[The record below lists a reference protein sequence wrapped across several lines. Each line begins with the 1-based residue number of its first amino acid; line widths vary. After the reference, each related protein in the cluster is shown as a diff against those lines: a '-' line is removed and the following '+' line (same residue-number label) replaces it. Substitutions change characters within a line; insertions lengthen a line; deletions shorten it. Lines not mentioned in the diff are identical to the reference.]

1 LLEEM
6 VLLQYLLLALLCF
19 AKDVEPTLAFE
30 VAAEHWHSLEETL
43 FLETLKYPLP
53 HVMEEHRNVKI
64 KLPYSPIT
72 QGRRHFNVSRNRV
85 FF

>member
-1 LLEEM
+1 

-30 VAAEHWHSLEETL
+30 VAVEHWHSLEETM
-43 FLETLKYPLP
+43 FLETLKCPLP
-53 HVMEEHRNVKI
+53 CIMEEHRNVKI
-64 KLPYSPIT
+64 KLSCSPIT
-72 QGRRHFNVSRNRV
+72 QGRGHFNVSRNMV